1 MMQEYLLPIIMSAS
15 FLSVNT
21 LNDVEERS
29 LSWYIKQ
36 EFRELSDGIVRKIM
50 RFFKSKEEKE
60 LDNIISRLE
69 MNMSNNYKDNAQDNL
84 KELEAAINAL
94 SHSGKMKPAILD
106 EYMAILNDYKE
117 KMKGYS
123 HKDQKPYWH

>member
-1 MMQEYLLPIIMSAS
+1 M
-15 FLSVNT
+15 
-21 LNDVEERS
+21 
-29 LSWYIKQ
+29 K
-36 EFRELSDGIVRKIM
+36 GM

-84 KELEAAINAL
+84 KELETTINAL
-94 SHSGKMKPAILD
+94 SHSGKMKPVILA